1 MRPGRQSCGFTL
13 IEVIATLVIVAVLGT
28 VAYVYFGKGFLESVS
43 PVTRL
48 KHTAA
53 LHRVMENIRADYN
66 VYPKWRSGESYA
78 AGARVIPS
86 NPNRRYYT
94 CTTAGTS
101 GASEPVWW
109 SGGPAYTESTGV
121 KWIDSGSLRTL
132 AIRPLTVL
140 QTGIGAEGSDQ
151 TTNPY
156 GLNPD
161 GATYTKY
168 TVVRNRFT
176 EFVNG
181 VDQDGDASGLKSILK
196 VTLRNENGE
205 ELTAFFVSDQSDS

>member
-1 MRPGRQSCGFTL
+1 MRPGRKPSGFTL
-13 IEVIATLVIVAVLGT
+13 IEVIATLVIVSVLAT
-28 VAYVYFGKGFLESVS
+28 FAYVYFGKGFLESVT

-48 KHTAA
+48 KTAA
-53 LHRVMENIRADYN
+53 SLLRVMENITADYN

-78 AGARVIPS
+78 AGAKVIPS

-94 CTTAGTS
+94 CTTGGTS
-101 GASEPVWW
+101 GASEPDWQN
-109 SGGPAYTESTGV
+109 GGPAYTDGTV
-121 KWIDSGSLRTL
+121 KWADSGSLRTP
-132 AIRPLTVL
+132 AFRPLTTL
-140 QTGIGAEGSDQ
+140 QANIGAEGSDQ
-151 TTNPY
+151 TANPY

-161 GATYTKY
+161 GTTYTKY

-181 VDQDGDASGLKSILK
+181 ADQDGDANGLKSILK

-205 ELTAFFVSDQSDS
+205 ALMSFLVSDQADS